1 MGAGVLF
8 ELINKFARL
17 RKYAVDFAGSIHMV
31 SRKNKFEIGDLTL
44 DRFVQFAVWWPREV
58 LWRIVPESGTAD
70 AISFPFDTTK
80 LQDME
85 IRWPKTYEWT
95 RAGHFVDDIV
105 KCLGHWV
112 AVHPADIQQVSGI
125 VMIQAFWRDKLFYVA
140 IDYSD
145 DLDYIDAES
154 LKRCTLYF
162 KMQYRRQGY
171 AGYGTDTPKIIP
183 GGYVVGHPNI
193 YHYLPH
199 IRKAS
204 QQKEGGY
211 DVFGRFGRDFAQD
224 VRQKAVALLQQQT
237 DFRYSGGLRKVRYSY
252 SLLEAGRSKVCID
265 LPGNGDFC
273 FRLVD
278 YFAVGACVI
287 SRRHRTRMPVELENL
302 RHIVYTKDDLSDLLP
317 LCKYYLENDDKREEI
332 GRNARDYFDL
342 YLHRKQLAA
351 YYLQQCVMHLGA
363 QD

>member
-1 MGAGVLF
+1 
-8 ELINKFARL
+8 
-17 RKYAVDFAGSIHMV
+17 MV
-31 SRKNKFEIGDLTL
+31 SRKNKFGDLTL

-58 LWRIVPESGTAD
+58 LWRIVPEPGAAD
-70 AISFPFDTTK
+70 AISFPFDATK
-80 LQDME
+80 LQGME
-85 IRWPKTYEWT
+85 IRWPKAYEWT
-95 RAGHFVDDIV
+95 RAGYFVGDIA
-105 KCLGHWV
+105 KSLERWV
-112 AVHPADIQQVSGI
+112 PVHITDIQQASGI
-125 VMIQAFWRDKLFYVA
+125 VMIQVLWRDTLFRVV

-145 DLDYIDAES
+145 DLDYIHAQS
-154 LKRCTLYF
+154 LDQCSLYF

-171 AGYGTDTPKIIP
+171 LSTEKSAAKIIP
-183 GGYVVGHPNI
+183 GGYVVGLPDI

-199 IRKAS
+199 IRKLS
-204 QQKEGGY
+204 QRKEGGY

-224 VRQKAVALLQQQT
+224 VRRKAVEMLQQQT
-237 DFRYSGGLRKVRYSY
+237 DFHYSGGLRKVRYSS
-252 SLLEAGRSKVCID
+252 SLLEAARSKVCID
-265 LPGNGDFC
+265 LPGNGDFY

-302 RHIVYTKDDLSDLLP
+302 RHIVYAKDDLSDLIP

-332 GRNARDYFDL
+332 GRNAQEYFDL

-363 QD
+363 QDAL